1 MNIKKEKS
9 KRLDKDFVINSFS
22 LSKDISNILKKVAYD
37 HDISKTSIIEWLIR
51 NKIDSFIE
59 DIS

>member
-22 LSKDISNILKKVAYD
+22 LSKDISNVLKKVAYD
-37 HDISKTSIIEWLIR
+37 QDVSKTSIIEWLIR
-51 NKIDSFIE
+51 NKIDSFI
-59 DIS
+59 DDMS